1 MKTKILYVLV
11 SSEADVYLEQAL
23 VSAYSA
29 RRHNPDAVL
38 TLLSDTDTL
47 RSLPQRSPL
56 LDSLFQEKVPVDFG
70 ADVPPMTRSRLLK
83 TGMRNYVDGDFL
95 YIDAYAGG
103 GPRRLPG
110 PAQPVPVPSP
120 SSTYGKYVPPAGL

>member
-38 TLLSDTDTL
+38 TLLSVSRKKFPWISGPTSL
-47 RSLPQRSPL
+47 R
-56 LDSLFQEKVPVDFG
+56 
-70 ADVPPMTRSRLLK
+70 
-83 TGMRNYVDGDFL
+83 
-95 YIDAYAGG
+95 
-103 GPRRLPG
+103 
-110 PAQPVPVPSP
+110 
-120 SSTYGKYVPPAGL
+120 